1 MNKIVTSLLFIFSL
15 LTSFSQDCFQA
26 SKTNWGNDS
35 LECRKNVSLYS
46 EFMKQKVFADAA
58 IFWTKAQNYCP
69 KYKPNLY
76 ANGAYIYKN
85 IIKTKK
91 KEKSSQVNLYFD
103 SLYLVYDQW
112 ILNFGIC
119 DEIKADMAK
128 DIITLSDRKK
138 FNKAYELYRE
148 VFQNFTDLEA
158 LPSVGHKTASVVM
171 AQAFNIPTFPVDT
184 HIHRLVYRWGMSNGK
199 NVKTTEK
206 DAKRLFPENLW
217 NKLHLQIIWYGR
229 QYSPARGWNINN
241 DPITKKIGRKS
252 IVNKLI

>member
-1 MNKIVTSLLFIFSL
+1 MNKIFISLLFIFTFL
-15 LTSFSQDCFQA
+15 MSFSQDCFQA

-58 IFWTKAQNYCP
+58 IFWTKTQNYCP

-119 DEIKADMAK
+119 DEIKAAVVIRQLWLNVQIVD
-128 DIITLSDRKK
+128 DIFSKLLVPVELS
-138 FNKAYELYRE
+138 FI
-148 VFQNFTDLEA
+148 
-158 LPSVGHKTASVVM
+158 H
-171 AQAFNIPTFPVDT
+171 AQARTP
-184 HIHRLVYRWGMSNGK
+184 
-199 NVKTTEK
+199 
-206 DAKRLFPENLW
+206 
-217 NKLHLQIIWYGR
+217 
-229 QYSPARGWNINN
+229 
-241 DPITKKIGRKS
+241 
-252 IVNKLI
+252 